1 MAHKMLPVIPA
12 AEISRRVAELGA
24 EISALYK
31 DQPLVCVCVLK
42 GAFLFFS
49 DLVRRIDISSVN
61 IGSANIGSGGPEIDF
76 VRLASYG
83 NATSRGRQTVFTKDL
98 EVDVAGKHVLVVE
111 DIVDTG
117 RSAEFLLH
125 VLGKR
130 GAASLKIC
138 AFIDKHER
146 REVGVK
152 VDFAGFPIQK
162 GFIVGYGMDYAE
174 KYRELDAVYELVPE

>member
-1 MAHKMLPVIPA
+1 MSHKMLPVITA
-12 AEISRRVAELGA
+12 DAIQRRVAELGA
-24 EISALYK
+24 EISAHYQG
-31 DQPLVCVCVLK
+31 QPLVCVCVLK

-49 DLVRRIDISSVN
+49 DLVRHLN
-61 IGSANIGSGGPEIDF
+61 IGAGGPEIDF

-83 NATSRGRQTVFTKDL
+83 ASTSRGRQVVFTKDM

-125 VLGKR
+125 VLEKR

-138 AFIDKHER
+138 AFVDKHER
-146 REVGVK
+146 REVGVT

>member
-1 MAHKMLPVIPA
+1 MAHRMLPVIPA
-12 AEISRRVAELGA
+12 AAITRRVAELGA
-24 EISALYK
+24 EISARYHG
-31 DQPLVCVCVLK
+31 QPLVCVCVLK
-42 GAFLFFS
+42 GAFVFFA
-49 DLVRRIDISSVN
+49 DLIRHITCE
-61 IGSANIGSGGPEIDF
+61 PEIDF

-83 NATSRGRQTVFTKDL
+83 GATSRGRQNVFTKDM
-98 EVDVAGKHVLVVE
+98 EVDVAGKHVLLVE

-125 VLGKR
+125 VLEKR

-138 AFIDKHER
+138 AFIDKRER
-146 REVGVK
+146 REVGVS

>member
-12 AEISRRVAELGA
+12 TEIQRRVAELGA
-24 EISALYK
+24 EISAFYR
-31 DQPLVCVCVLK
+31 DQPLVLVCVLK

-49 DLVRRIDISSVN
+49 DLVRRIDI
-61 IGSANIGSGGPEIDF
+61 GAGGPEIDF

-83 NATSRGRQTVFTKDL
+83 SATSRGRQAVFTKDL
-98 EVDVAGKHVLVVE
+98 EVDVSGKHVLVVE

-125 VLGKR
+125 VLEKR

-138 AFIDKHER
+138 AFVDKHER

>member
-1 MAHKMLPVIPA
+1 MAHRMLPVIPA
-12 AEISRRVAELGA
+12 ADIQRRVAELGA
-24 EISALYK
+24 EISARYK
-31 DQPLVCVCVLK
+31 GQPLVCVCVLK
-42 GAFLFFS
+42 GAFLFFA
-49 DLVRRIDISSVN
+49 DLVRHIDI
-61 IGSANIGSGGPEIDF
+61 GTGGPEIDF

-83 NATSRGRQTVFTKDL
+83 GSTSRGRQAVFTKDL

-138 AFIDKHER
+138 AFVDKHER
-146 REVGVK
+146 REVGVT

>member
-1 MAHKMLPVIPA
+1 MAHRMLPVITA
-12 AEISRRVAELGA
+12 AEIQRRVAELGA
-24 EISALYK
+24 EISAFYQG
-31 DQPLVCVCVLK
+31 QPLVCVCVLK
-42 GAFLFFS
+42 GAFMFFA
-49 DLVRRIDISSVN
+49 DLVRRIDL
-61 IGSANIGSGGPEIDF
+61 GTGGPEIDF

-83 NATSRGRQTVFTKDL
+83 NATSPGCQAVFSKDI

-117 RSAEFLLH
+117 RSADFLLG
-125 VLGKR
+125 VLEKR
-130 GAASLKIC
+130 GAASLKMC

-146 REVGVK
+146 REVGVT

>member
-1 MAHKMLPVIPA
+1 VAPQLLPVIPA
-12 AEISRRVAELGA
+12 SAIRARVAELGA
-24 EISALYK
+24 EISAHYQG
-31 DQPLVCVCVLK
+31 QPLVCVCVLK
-42 GAFLFFS
+42 GAFLFFA
-49 DLVRRIDISSVN
+49 DLVRHIDL
-61 IGSANIGSGGPEIDF
+61 GTGGPEIDF

-83 NATSRGRQTVFTKDL
+83 NATSPGCQAVFSKDI

-117 RSAEFLLH
+117 RSAEFLLG
-125 VLGKR
+125 VLEKR
-130 GAASLKIC
+130 GAASLKMC

-146 REVGVK
+146 REVGVT

>member
-12 AEISRRVAELGA
+12 PDIQRRVAELGA
-24 EISALYK
+24 EISAHYHG
-31 DQPLVCVCVLK
+31 QPLVCVCVLK
-42 GAFLFFS
+42 GAFLFFA
-49 DLVRRIDISSVN
+49 DLIRHITC
-61 IGSANIGSGGPEIDF
+61 APEIDF

-83 NATSRGRQTVFTKDL
+83 GATSRGRQTVFTKDM
-98 EVDVAGKHVLVVE
+98 EVDVDGKHVLLVE

-130 GAASLKIC
+130 GAASLKMC
-138 AFIDKHER
+138 AFIDKRER
-146 REVGVK
+146 REVGVS

-174 KYRELDAVYELVPE
+174 QYRELDAVYELVPE

>member
-1 MAHKMLPVIPA
+1 MAHKLLPVISA
-12 AEISRRVAELGA
+12 LAIQRRVAELGA
-24 EISALYK
+24 EISAHYK
-31 DQPLVCVCVLK
+31 NQPLVCVCVLK

-49 DLVRRIDISSVN
+49 DLVRRIE
-61 IGSANIGSGGPEIDF
+61 GGPEIDF
-76 VRLASYG
+76 VRLASYA
-83 NATSRGRQTVFTKDL
+83 NATSRGRQAVFTKDMEL
-98 EVDVAGKHVLVVE
+98 DVAGKHVLLVE

-125 VLGKR
+125 VLEKR
-130 GAASLKIC
+130 GAASLKMC

-146 REVGVK
+146 REVGVT

>member
-24 EISALYK
+24 EISAHYK
-31 DQPLVCVCVLK
+31 DQPLVLVCVLK

-49 DLVRRIDISSVN
+49 DLVRRIDIGSDT
-61 IGSANIGSGGPEIDF
+61 IGSIGSGGPEIDF

-83 NATSRGRQTVFTKDL
+83 NATSRGRQAVFTKDL

-130 GAASLKIC
+130 SPASLKIC

>member
-1 MAHKMLPVIPA
+1 MAPKLLPVIPA
-12 AEISRRVAELGA
+12 AAIGRRVAELGA
-24 EISALYK
+24 EISARYQG
-31 DQPLVCVCVLK
+31 QPLVCVCVLK
-42 GAFLFFS
+42 GAFLFFA
-49 DLVRRIDISSVN
+49 DLVRHIDL
-61 IGSANIGSGGPEIDF
+61 GTGGPELDF

-83 NATSRGRQTVFTKDL
+83 CSTSRGCQAQFTKDM
-98 EVDVAGKHVLVVE
+98 EVDVVGKHVLVVE

-125 VLGKR
+125 ALERR
-130 GAASLKIC
+130 GAASLKLC

-146 REVGVK
+146 REVGVT

>member
-1 MAHKMLPVIPA
+1 MGHKMLPVIPA
-12 AEISRRVAELGA
+12 GDIRRRVAELGA
-24 EISALYK
+24 EISAHYRG
-31 DQPLVCVCVLK
+31 QPLVCVCVLK
-42 GAFLFFS
+42 GAFLFFA
-49 DLVRRIDISSVN
+49 DLVRHITC
-61 IGSANIGSGGPEIDF
+61 APEIDF

-83 NATSRGRQTVFTKDL
+83 GATSRGRQTVFTKDM
-98 EVDVAGKHVLVVE
+98 EVDVDGKHVLLVE

-125 VLGKR
+125 VLEKR

-138 AFIDKHER
+138 AFVDKHER
-146 REVGVK
+146 REVGVA

-174 KYRELDAVYELVPE
+174 QYRELDAVYELVPE

>member
-1 MAHKMLPVIPA
+1 MSHKMLPVIPA
-12 AEISRRVAELGA
+12 AAIQKRVAELGA
-24 EISALYK
+24 QISAQYK
-31 DQPLVCVCVLK
+31 GQPLVCVCVLK

-49 DLVRRIDISSVN
+49 DLVRRIDIGEV
-61 IGSANIGSGGPEIDF
+61 GPEIDF

-83 NATSRGRQTVFTKDL
+83 NSTSRGRQAVFTKDM
-98 EVDVAGKHVLVVE
+98 EVDVAGKHVLLVE

-125 VLGKR
+125 VLEKR

-138 AFIDKHER
+138 AFVDKHER
-146 REVGVK
+146 REVGVT

>member
-1 MAHKMLPVIPA
+1 MAHKMLAVIA
-12 AEISRRVAELGA
+12 AADIQKRVAELGA
-24 EISALYK
+24 EISARYK
-31 DQPLVCVCVLK
+31 GQPLVCVCVLK

-49 DLVRRIDISSVN
+49 DLVRRIDL
-61 IGSANIGSGGPEIDF
+61 GPRGLEIDF
-76 VRLASYG
+76 VRLSSYG
-83 NATSRGRQTVFTKDL
+83 GATSRGRQAVFTKDL
-98 EVDVAGKHVLVVE
+98 EVDVAGKHVLVVD

-125 VLGKR
+125 VLEKR